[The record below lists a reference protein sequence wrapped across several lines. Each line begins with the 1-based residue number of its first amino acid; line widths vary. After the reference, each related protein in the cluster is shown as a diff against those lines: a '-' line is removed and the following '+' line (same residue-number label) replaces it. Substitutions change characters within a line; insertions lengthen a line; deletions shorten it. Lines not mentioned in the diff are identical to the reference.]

1 MKAKLKLFLLL
12 PFFAIALM
20 TSCQDEVVDI
30 STAEESETI
39 TANSELAVLI
49 EATSAKDGSM
59 DNIIDRASCLTVELP
74 ITVSVHGL
82 EITIDSTEDY
92 KIIVALFK
100 EFDYEYSDLE
110 IMFPITVTSSDFTEI
125 VIESKAELIELA
137 QECRG
142 DNEEDDDIECI
153 DFQYPIS
160 FSVYDTQFQVIDNVV
175 IEGDRAL
182 YKFMHTVKEG
192 GVIASLNFPV
202 TMILYDGSTV
212 EVNNNL
218 ALRNVMREAK
228 NACDEDDDNDYG
240 DHDFTKE
247 RLDNLLQTCPWVV
260 HEFERNED
268 DLREKYQEYAIVF
281 KAENVVQVR
290 TRGGDTLTGTW
301 STRVTDNGALIKLEF
316 DTLVDFS
323 LEWFVYDLEYGRIK
337 LYQAGGNRVI
347 LKKNCDIVFDY
358 TKERIEN
365 YLKECFWRIERL
377 YAEGVDNEKEYI
389 GTPLKFYAENV
400 VKLRING
407 ELVEGT
413 YQVTE
418 VDAGF
423 MLQIA
428 FEGRPNL
435 NLEWLITFLE
445 PGLIKLENANNK
457 MVLKRHC
464 PELDDDVKYIDA
476 LLIIGDWEVA
486 KYQEGE
492 VDKTSDYGDYTI
504 NFMVTGRVKA
514 TDLEANVINGS
525 WLAYRNDALFMG
537 MRFEETAPFAV
548 LNHRWRIK
556 EVSTTRIELK
566 DFSASGAV
574 ERILVLEKK
583 N

>member
-1 MKAKLKLFLLL
+1 MKTKLKLLLL
-12 PFFAIALM
+12 LSFFALSLM

-30 STAEESETI
+30 TTAEESEAI
-39 TANSELAVLI
+39 AANSELAVLI
-49 EATSAKDGSM
+49 EATSTKDGSM
-59 DNIIDRASCLTVELP
+59 DNIIDRASCLTVGLP

-82 EITIDSTEDY
+82 EIKIDSTEDY
-92 KIIVALFK
+92 KIIAALFK
-100 EFDYEYSDLE
+100 EFDYDYSDLE
-110 IMFPITVTSSDFTEI
+110 IFFPITVTTSNFTEI
-125 VIESKAELIELA
+125 TIESKAALIELA

-142 DNEEDDDIECI
+142 ENEDDDDIECI

-160 FSVYDTQFQVIDNVV
+160 FSVYDTRFQAIDVV
-175 IEGDRAL
+175 TIESDRAM
-182 YKFMHTVKEG
+182 YRFIHRVREG
-192 GVIASLNFPV
+192 EVFASLNFPV
-202 TMILYDGSTV
+202 TMVLGDGTTI

-218 ALRNVMREAK
+218 ALRNAMREAK

-240 DHDFTKE
+240 DTDFTKE

-260 HEFERNED
+260 YEFERNED
-268 DLREKYQEYAIVF
+268 DLRDKYREYAVVF
-281 KAENVVQVR
+281 KAENIVQVR

-358 TKERIEN
+358 TKESIEN
-365 YLKECFWRIERL
+365 YLQECYWRVERL
-377 YAEGVDNEKEYI
+377 NVEGVDNENEYI
-389 GTPLKFYAENV
+389 GTPLKFYTENL

-413 YQVTE
+413 YLVTA
-418 VDAGF
+418 VDTGF

-445 PGLIKLENANNK
+445 PGLIKLENDSNK

-464 PELDDDVKYIDA
+464 PELDGDLKYIDA
-476 LLIIGDWEVA
+476 LLIVGDWEVA
-486 KYQEGE
+486 KYQDGD
-492 VDKTSDYGDYTI
+492 VDKTSDYSNFTL
-504 NFMVTGRVKA
+504 NFMVSGRVTA

-525 WLAYRNDALFMG
+525 WLAYRYEGVFLG
-537 MRFEETAPFAV
+537 MHFEETEPFTV
-548 LNHRWRIK
+548 LNHRWRVK

-566 DFSASGAV
+566 DLSASGAV
-574 ERILVLEKK
+574 ERILVLEKR

>member
-1 MKAKLKLFLLL
+1 MKTKLKLLLL
-12 PFFAIALM
+12 LSFFALSLM

-30 STAEESETI
+30 TTAEESEAI
-39 TANSELAVLI
+39 AANSELAVLI
-49 EATSAKDGSM
+49 EATSTKDGSM
-59 DNIIDRASCLTVELP
+59 DNIIDRASCLTVGLP

-82 EITIDSTEDY
+82 EIKIDSTEDY
-92 KIIVALFK
+92 KIIAALFK
-100 EFDYEYSDLE
+100 EFDYDYSDLE
-110 IMFPITVTSSDFTEI
+110 IFFPITVTTSNFTEI
-125 VIESKAELIELA
+125 TIESKAALIELA
-137 QECRG
+137 KECRG
-142 DNEEDDDIECI
+142 ENEDDDDIECI

-160 FSVYDTQFQVIDNVV
+160 FSVYDTRSQAIDVV
-175 IEGDRAL
+175 TIESDRAM
-182 YKFMHTVKEG
+182 YRFIHRVREG
-192 GVIASLNFPV
+192 EVFASLNFPV
-202 TMILYDGSTV
+202 TMVLGDGTTI

-218 ALRNVMREAK
+218 ALRNAMREAK

-240 DHDFTKE
+240 DTDFTKE

-260 HEFERNED
+260 YEFERNED
-268 DLREKYQEYAIVF
+268 NLVEKYHEYAIVF
-281 KAENVVQVR
+281 KAENIVQVR

-365 YLKECFWRIERL
+365 YLQECYWRVERL
-377 YAEGVDNEKEYI
+377 NVEGVDNENEYI
-389 GTPLKFYAENV
+389 GTPLKFYAENL

-413 YQVTE
+413 YQVTA
-418 VDAGF
+418 VDTGF

-445 PGLIKLENANNK
+445 PGLIKLENDSNK

-464 PELDDDVKYIDA
+464 PELDVDLKNIDA
-476 LLIIGDWEVA
+476 LLIVGDWEVA
-486 KYQEGE
+486 KYQDGD
-492 VDKTSDYGDYTI
+492 VDKTSDYSNFTL
-504 NFMVTGRVKA
+504 NFMVSGRVTA

-525 WLAYRNDALFMG
+525 WLAYRYEGLFLG
-537 MRFEETAPFAV
+537 MRFEETEPFAV

-556 EVSTTRIELK
+556 EMSTTRIELK
-566 DFSASGAV
+566 DLSASGAV
-574 ERILVLEKK
+574 ERILVLEKR

>member
-1 MKAKLKLFLLL
+1 
-12 PFFAIALM
+12 M

-30 STAEESETI
+30 TTAEESEAI
-39 TANSELAVLI
+39 AANSELAVLI
-49 EATSAKDGSM
+49 EATSTKDGSM
-59 DNIIDRASCLTVELP
+59 DNIIDRASCLTVGLP

-82 EITIDSTEDY
+82 EIKIDSTEDY
-92 KIIVALFK
+92 KIIAALFK
-100 EFDYEYSDLE
+100 EFDYDYSDLE
-110 IMFPITVTSSDFTEI
+110 IFFPITVTTSNFTEI
-125 VIESKAELIELA
+125 TIESKAALIELA

-142 DNEEDDDIECI
+142 ENEDDDDIECI

-160 FSVYDTQFQVIDNVV
+160 FSVYDTRFQAIDVV
-175 IEGDRAL
+175 TIESDRAM
-182 YKFMHTVKEG
+182 YRFIHRVREG
-192 GVIASLNFPV
+192 EVFASLNFPV
-202 TMILYDGSTV
+202 TMVLGDGTTI

-218 ALRNVMREAK
+218 ALRNAMREAK

-240 DHDFTKE
+240 DTDFTKE

-260 HEFERNED
+260 YEFERNED
-268 DLREKYQEYAIVF
+268 DLRDKYREYAVVF
-281 KAENVVQVR
+281 KAENIVQVR

-358 TKERIEN
+358 TKESIEN
-365 YLKECFWRIERL
+365 YLQECYWRVERL
-377 YAEGVDNEKEYI
+377 NVEGVDNENEYI
-389 GTPLKFYAENV
+389 GTPLKFYTENL

-413 YQVTE
+413 YLVTA
-418 VDAGF
+418 VDTGF

-445 PGLIKLENANNK
+445 PGLIKLENDSNK

-464 PELDDDVKYIDA
+464 PELDGDLKYIDA
-476 LLIIGDWEVA
+476 LLIVGDWEVA
-486 KYQEGE
+486 KYQDGD
-492 VDKTSDYGDYTI
+492 VDKTSDYSNFTL
-504 NFMVTGRVKA
+504 NFMVSGRVTA

-525 WLAYRNDALFMG
+525 WLAYRYEGVFLG
-537 MRFEETAPFAV
+537 MHFEETEPFTV
-548 LNHRWRIK
+548 LNHRWRVK

-566 DFSASGAV
+566 DLSASGAV
-574 ERILVLEKK
+574 ERILVLEKR

>member
-1 MKAKLKLFLLL
+1 MKTKFKLLFVLS
-12 PFFAIALM
+12 FFALSLI

-30 STAEESETI
+30 TTAEETQAI
-39 TANSELAVLI
+39 AANSELAILM
-49 EATSAKDGSM
+49 EATSTKDGSM

-74 ITVSVHGL
+74 ITVSIHGL

-92 KIIVALFK
+92 KIITALFK
-100 EFDYEYSDLE
+100 EFDYQYRDLD
-110 IMFPITVTSSDFTEI
+110 IIFPITVTTADFTEI
-125 VIESKAELIELA
+125 TIESKDALVELA

-142 DNEEDDDIECI
+142 DNEDDDDIECI
-153 DFQYPIS
+153 DFKYPIS
-160 FSVYDTQFQVIDNVV
+160 FSVYDRQFQVIDVV
-175 IEGDRAL
+175 NIEGDRAL
-182 YKFMHTVKEG
+182 YRFMHRVREG
-192 GVIASLNFPV
+192 EVFASLNFPV
-202 TMILYDGSTV
+202 TMILGDDSTI

-218 ALRNVMREAK
+218 SLQNAINEAK
-228 NACDEDDDNDYG
+228 DTCDEDDDNDYG

-260 HEFERNED
+260 YEFERNENNLN
-268 DLREKYQEYAIVF
+268 DLYREYAIVF
-281 KAENVVQVR
+281 KAENIVQVR

-301 STRVTDNGALIKLEF
+301 STRVTENGALIKLEF
-316 DTLVDFS
+316 DSLVDFN

-347 LKKNCDIVFDY
+347 MKKNCDVVFDY

-365 YLKECFWRIERL
+365 YLKECYWRIERL
-377 YAEGVDNEKEYI
+377 YVDELENENDYI

-400 VKLRING
+400 VKLHVNG

-413 YQVTE
+413 YNVTE
-418 VDAGF
+418 AEAGF
-423 MLQIA
+423 ILQLL
-428 FEGRPNL
+428 FDGRPKL

-464 PELDDDVKYIDA
+464 PEMDDDVKYINA
-476 LLIIGDWEVA
+476 LLILGDWEVT
-486 KYQEGE
+486 KYQDGE
-492 VDKTSDYGDYTI
+492 FDKTSEYSNFTL
-504 NFMVTGRVKA
+504 NFMITGQVKA
-514 TDLEANVINGS
+514 THTDASIINGS
-525 WLAYRNDALFMG
+525 WLTYRNDGLFLG
-537 MRFEETAPFAV
+537 MRFQETAPFTV

-566 DFSASGAV
+566 DFSASGVV
-574 ERILVLEKK
+574 ERILILEKK